1 MRMLNSRCGYSYV
14 LVFRINVIFIAI
26 ENEVAPAFWEVL
38 EGTEPQMWESE
49 RSTRLLS
56 WGDWGAW

>member
-1 MRMLNSRCGYSYV
+1 M

-56 WGDWGAW
+56 WEDWGTW